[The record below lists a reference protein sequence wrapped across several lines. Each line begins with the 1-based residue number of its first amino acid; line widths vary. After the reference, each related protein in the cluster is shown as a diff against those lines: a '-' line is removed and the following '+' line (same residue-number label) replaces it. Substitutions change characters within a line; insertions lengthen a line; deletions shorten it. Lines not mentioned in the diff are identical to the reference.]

1 MVFARGLIYC
11 SLLLRNWCH
20 VVVRFFGF
28 VSERSSLRT
37 ASIIPDWRGFGLLL
51 VCVFAVIA
59 LFYAFADPAYI
70 RWNQAGGVDRDGIF
84 GRTTDI
90 GKSNWFLYLTGTM
103 LLAMSLHN
111 FNHLDRSQKV
121 HWNDLFWKLYFA
133 FTSVAFSGLLAILFK
148 NIFGRARPQFYDG
161 PEIWFASPWTD
172 TYLFASFP
180 SGHSTTVGT
189 FAAILF
195 LFSRRI
201 GYLFIPFAL
210 WLGASRM
217 VVGAHFPSDVAAG
230 LSLGV
235 VFTWLY
241 ARSFAKKRILFQ
253 FNPQGGLELRS
264 RTVEKARQ
272 KIRRQSK
279 SLLDPGLALK
289 KDALDGKL

>member
-1 MVFARGLIYC
+1 MLFARGIIYF
-11 SLLLRNWCH
+11 LQLLKNWTQVLLR
-20 VVVRFFGF
+20 FLGF
-28 VSERSSLRT
+28 VNERSPVKS
-37 ASIIPDWRGFGLLL
+37 AAIIPDWRAFTLLL
-51 VCVFAVIA
+51 IAVFAVVAI
-59 LFYAFADPAYI
+59 LHAFADPAYI
-70 RWNQAGGVDRDGIF
+70 RWNQAGGIDRDGIF

-90 GKSNWFLYLTGTM
+90 GKSNWFLYLSGS
-103 LLAMSLHN
+103 LLVAMSLHN
-111 FNHLDRSQKV
+111 FDHLNRAQKI

-133 FTSVAFSGLLAILFK
+133 FTSVAFTGLLAILLK
-148 NIFGRARPQFYDG
+148 NLIGRARPQFYDG
-161 PEIWFASPWTD
+161 PEIWFSSPWTD

-210 WLGASRM
+210 WLGLSRM

-230 LSLGV
+230 LSLGAI
-235 VFTWLY
+235 FTWLY
-241 ARSFAKKRILFQ
+241 ARSFARKRVLFQ
-253 FNPQGGLELRS
+253 FKPNGGLELRS

-272 KIRRQSK
+272 QIKRQSK